1 MADRETIIETD
12 GGDGGAA
19 GIVLA
24 AMIVALLVAG
34 GFLLVSHT
42 GNSSAVTLD
51 IPKVTV
57 TAPAAPARTG

>member
-1 MADRETIIETD
+1 MADRETIIETG

-24 AMIVALLVAG
+24 AIIVALLVAG
-34 GFLLVSHT
+34 GFLAFGHS
-42 GNSSAVTLD
+42 GDRNSVTLD

-57 TAPAAPARTG
+57 TAPAVPAKG

>member
-24 AMIVALLVAG
+24 AIVIAVLVAG
-34 GFLLVSHT
+34 GFLVFGHNGSS
-42 GNSSAVTLD
+42 NSVTLEV
-51 IPKVTV
+51 PKVTV
-57 TAPAAPARTG
+57 TAPAAPAKG